1 MGKLLFLARALDFG
15 GAERQ
20 LSTLTRLLRQ
30 AGHDVRI
37 AVFYAGGGL
46 EAETRAT
53 GVPISDLQKGGRWDL
68 LPFLWRLFR
77 LLRTERP
84 ALVHGYLTVP
94 NLLAVLLKPCVPGA
108 RVVMGIR
115 ASNMDL
121 DRYDWLSRL
130 TARLERVASRGAD
143 LLIVNSRAGRDHL
156 LAQGFAP
163 GKLCVVP
170 NGIDTGRFRPDPA
183 ARREQRAAW
192 GIGEDERLIGLIA
205 RWDPMKDHPNFLRA
219 AARVLADHPE
229 TRFVCMGG
237 GDSAYRNQL
246 ESLAATLGLAETI
259 AWREPQADLTPVYAA
274 LDILV
279 SSSRFGEGFSN
290 VIGEAMATGV
300 PCVVTDVGDSAW
312 IVGDTGRVALPGDA
326 AALAAALKELLDLSP
341 AARAALGERARAR
354 IKDNFSLESLTN
366 NTQAALE
373 PLTGSRHNPADDTIA
388 HD

>member
-1 MGKLLFLARALDFG
+1 MAKLLFLARALDFG

-20 LSTLTRLLRQ
+20 LSTLTRLLDQ

-46 EAETRAT
+46 ETETRAA
-53 GVPISDLQKGGRWDL
+53 GVPVVDLQKGGRWDL

-77 LLRTERP
+77 LLRKERP
-84 ALVHGYLTVP
+84 AIVHGYLTVP
-94 NLLAVLLKPCVPGA
+94 NLLAVLLKPFLPGV

-130 TARLERVASRGAD
+130 TTRLERIASWGAD

-163 GKLCVVP
+163 GKVCVVP

-219 AARVLADHPE
+219 AARLHADHPG

-237 GDSAYRNQL
+237 GDIAYRSQL
-246 ESLAATLGLAETI
+246 ESLAATLGLAEAI
-259 AWREPQADLTPVYAA
+259 AWREPQAELTPVYAA

-279 SSSRFGEGFSN
+279 SASRFGEGFSN

-312 IVGDTGRVALPGDA
+312 IVGDTGRVAPPGDA
-326 AALAAALKELLDLSP
+326 AALAAAVDELLDLPP
-341 AARAALGERARAR
+341 AARAALGERAHAR
-354 IKDNFSLESLTN
+354 IEQNFSLEALTN
-366 NTQAALE
+366 NTLAALGALCDSLQR
-373 PLTGSRHNPADDTIA
+373 PSIDAA
-388 HD
+388 SHD

>member
-1 MGKLLFLARALDFG
+1 MGKVLFLARALDFG

-20 LSTLTRLLRQ
+20 LSTLTRLLHQ

-46 EAETRAT
+46 ETETRAA
-53 GVPISDLQKGGRWDL
+53 GVPVMDLQKGGRWDL

-77 LLRTERP
+77 LLRKEHPTI
-84 ALVHGYLTVP
+84 VHGYLTVP
-94 NLLAVLLKPCVPGA
+94 NLLAVLLKPCVPGV

-121 DRYDWLSRL
+121 DHYDWLSRL
-130 TARLERVASRGAD
+130 TTRLERIASWGAD
-143 LLIVNSRAGRDHL
+143 LLIVNSKAGRDHL

-163 GKLCVVP
+163 GKVCVVP
-170 NGIDTGRFRPDPA
+170 NGIDTVRFHPDPT
-183 ARREQRAAW
+183 ARREQRAEW
-192 GIGEDERLIGLIA
+192 GIGENERLIGLIA

-219 AARVLADHPE
+219 AARLLADHPG

-237 GDSAYRNQL
+237 GDMAYRIQL
-246 ESLAATLGLAETI
+246 ESLAATLDLAGKIT
-259 AWREPQADLTPVYAA
+259 WLEPQAELAPVYAA

-279 SSSRFGEGFSN
+279 SASRFGEGFSN

-312 IVGDTGRVALPGDA
+312 IVGDTGRVAPPGDA
-326 AALAAALKELLDLSP
+326 AALAAAVNELLDLP
-341 AARAALGERARAR
+341 DAARTALGERARAR
-354 IKDNFSLESLTN
+354 IEDNFSLEALTN
-366 NTQAALE
+366 NTLAVLGALSDSLQRPAVDAA
-373 PLTGSRHNPADDTIA
+373 SDD
-388 HD
+388 